1 MGDLII
7 FALTLGA
14 TYFIGTTLIEKKHYR
29 SIKEREKKFL
39 MLPAVTA
46 KNVLE
51 STKKITDS
59 HLVSGN
65 VVISID
71 FFKKFLAGLRNIF
84 GGEVRS
90 YETVL
95 DRARREAI
103 LRMKESALG
112 SNIII
117 NMRIET
123 SNIGRSN
130 KNNSLGCSEVLAWG
144 TAITYEGS
152 NPEIKPPKELQ
163 IQEDP
168 KIIKTSNK
176 QLGLFEYIVL
186 AVGIIVLIFFISLVR
201 RS

>member
-1 MGDLII
+1 MGDLLI

-39 MLPAVTA
+39 FLPAVTA

-51 STKKITDS
+51 TNKKIIDS
-59 HLVSGN
+59 RLVTGN

-71 FFKKFLAGLRNIF
+71 FFKKFLGGLRNIF
-84 GGEVRS
+84 GGEVHS
-90 YETVL
+90 YETIL
-95 DRARREAI
+95 DRSRREAI
-103 LRMKESALG
+103 LRMKESTSG

-130 KNNSLGCSEVLAWG
+130 RKNSLSCSEVLAWG

-152 NPEIKPPKELQ
+152 EIKPPKELQ
-163 IQEDP
+163 IQEEP
-168 KIIKTSNK
+168 KITKTSNK
-176 QLGLFEYIVL
+176 QIGLFEYVIL
-186 AVGIIVLIFFISLVR
+186 AIGIIILIFFISLIR
-201 RS
+201 K

>member
-7 FALTLGA
+7 FAITLGA
-14 TYFIGTTLIEKKHYR
+14 TYLIGTTLIEKKHYR
-29 SIKEREKKFL
+29 SIKERERKLL

-51 STKKITDS
+51 TNKKIIDS
-59 HLVSGN
+59 HLVTGN

-84 GGEVRS
+84 GGEVHS
-90 YETVL
+90 YETIL

-103 LRMKESALG
+103 LRMKEAAFG
-112 SNIII
+112 ANIII

-130 KNNSLGCSEVLAWG
+130 RNNSLSCSEVLAWG
-144 TAITYEGS
+144 TAVTYKG
-152 NPEIKPPKELQ
+152 PEIKPPKELQ
-163 IQEDP
+163 IQEES
-168 KIIKTSNK
+168 KITKTSNK
-176 QLGLFEYIVL
+176 QAGLLEYVAL
-186 AVGIIVLIFFISLVR
+186 AIGIIILIFFISLIR
-201 RS
+201 KG